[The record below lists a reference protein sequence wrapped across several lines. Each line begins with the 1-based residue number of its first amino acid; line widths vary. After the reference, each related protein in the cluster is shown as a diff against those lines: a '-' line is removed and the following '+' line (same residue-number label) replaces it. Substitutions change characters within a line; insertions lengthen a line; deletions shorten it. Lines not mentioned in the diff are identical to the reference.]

1 MYRKRIR
8 KVRRKRD
15 ITQKQLAEKIGIKHQ
30 QYSRY
35 ENQENEMT
43 VPVLIK
49 IAEELE
55 VSADYLLGLDTEKKE
70 EKKED

>member
-8 KVRRKRD
+8 KVRRKKE
-15 ITQKQLAEKIGIKHQ
+15 ITQKELAEKIGIKHQ

-49 IAEELE
+49 IAEELD
-55 VSADYLLGLDTEKKE
+55 VSTDYLLGIETKEE
-70 EKKED
+70 EKKD

>member
-8 KVRRKRD
+8 RIRD
-15 ITQKQLAEKIGIKHQ
+15 KKNITQKELAERIGMKVQ
-30 QYSRY
+30 QYNRY
-35 ENQENEMT
+35 EKQENEMS

-55 VSADYLLGLDTEKKE
+55 VSADYLLGIETEKKE